1 MTRFRALLLG
11 LVGLFMAF
19 VAVEYFRPQ
28 PTNWT
33 PTFINRDKIPY
44 GTYVLYDQLP
54 ALFPDQPIS
63 TVRLPIANQ
72 LLPGLGADVNSDTT
86 INGNTA
92 PALRPGRASYLFI
105 NDGFSCSPLDHDA
118 LLRYVARGSHVL
130 IAGENISR
138 LLLDSLRLELRPVLE
153 LSELLQQRARR
164 RGGLPAGNGARAR
177 TTTLTLVNP
186 PAGAAKSY
194 PFPAAE
200 VAYFF
205 RAKAGSR
212 ATVLAHDARRRP
224 VLVRVPVGRGEI
236 LLSATPAAFSNLR
249 LLKPATAG
257 FAFAALS
264 WLPAGQPVFWDE
276 YQKQGPLGEQ
286 SLLRV
291 LAAHEPLRWA
301 LWVGVAGMALF
312 VLFEARRRQRIIPII
327 RPLPNTTLLFTST
340 VASLYRQGSNHAL
353 IAEKKIG
360 LFQDFLRTRYHE
372 PGLDLSDE
380 PTRER
385 LAQKAGVPRP
395 ELDELVRRM
404 NRTRTAPQVSDEE
417 LLALNQAIN
426 RFRQRA
432 A

>member
-11 LVGLFMAF
+11 LVALFAAF

-44 GTYVLYDQLP
+44 GTYALYDQLP
-54 ALFPDQPIS
+54 ALFPGQPIS

-72 LLPGLGADVNSDTT
+72 LLPGLGADVNTDTT
-86 INGNTA
+86 AGSNL

-105 NDGFSCSPLDHDA
+105 NDGFICSPLDRDA

-130 IAGENISR
+130 ITGENISR
-138 LLLDSLRLELRPVLE
+138 LLLDSLHLELRPVLE
-153 LSELLQQRARR
+153 LDSLLLLRR
-164 RGGLPAGNGARAR
+164 MRLGGLPAGNGARAR

-205 RAKAGSR
+205 RATAGSR
-212 ATVLAHDARRRP
+212 ATVLAHDASRRP

-249 LLKPATAG
+249 LLQPATAG

-264 WLPAGQPVFWDE
+264 WLPANQPVFWDE
-276 YQKQGPLGEQ
+276 YLKQGPLGEQ

-291 LAAHEPLRWA
+291 LGAHEALRWA
-301 LWVGVAGMALF
+301 LWVGLAGMVLF
-312 VLFEARRRQRIIPII
+312 ALFEARRRQRIIPII

-372 PGLDLSDE
+372 PGLDLTDE

-385 LAQKAGVPRP
+385 LAQKAGVPRL

-404 NRTRTAPQVSDEE
+404 NRTLTARQVSDEE
-417 LLALNQAIN
+417 LLALNQAIS
-426 RFRQRA
+426 RFRERA

>member
-11 LVGLFMAF
+11 LVALFAAF

-44 GTYVLYDQLP
+44 GTYALYDQLP
-54 ALFPDQPIS
+54 ALFPGQPIS

-72 LLPGLGADVNSDTT
+72 LLPGLGADVNPDTT
-86 INGNTA
+86 ISTTA

-105 NDGFSCSPLDHDA
+105 NDGFFCSPLDRDA

-130 IAGENISR
+130 ITGENISR
-138 LLLDSLRLELRPVLE
+138 LLLDSLHLELRPVPE
-153 LSELLQQRARR
+153 LDSLLLLRR
-164 RGGLPAGNGARAR
+164 MRLAGLPAGNGARAR

-186 PAGAAKSY
+186 PEGAVTSY
-194 PFPAAE
+194 SLPAAE

-205 RAKAGSR
+205 RATTGSR

-249 LLKPATAG
+249 LLQPATAG

-264 WLPAGQPVFWDE
+264 WLPADQPVFWDE

-291 LAAHEPLRWA
+291 LAAHEALRWS
-301 LWVGVAGMALF
+301 LWVGLAGMVLF

-372 PGLDLSDE
+372 PGLDLTDE

-385 LAQKAGVPRP
+385 LAQKAGVPRL

-404 NRTRTAPQVSDEE
+404 NRTLTARQVSDEE
-417 LLALNQAIN
+417 LLTLNRAIN
-426 RFRQRA
+426 RFRKQA